1 MPRKNEILALLLVVL
16 AVVVTRILPHPYN
29 FTPLS
34 AVAVYAGMRS
44 STWLRGFIWPLLAL
58 LVSDAVVMSTL
69 QREYGTFTSYL
80 LSFTAL
86 GVYGS
91 FALLTLLGRLN
102 RRWHLPFVGLALSSS
117 LIFYSVSNFFV
128 WLSPESGY
136 PHTPEGLAACMYA
149 GIPFYK
155 QDIFGSFFFNQ
166 IFGDLFYFSL
176 VFGLEHV
183 VIRRWQPA

>member
-44 STWLRGFIWPLLAL
+44 SSWLRGFLWPLLAL

-69 QREYGTFTSYL
+69 QKEYGTFTSYL
-80 LSFTAL
+80 LSLTAL

-117 LIFYSVSNFFV
+117 MIFYGVSNFFV

-136 PHTPEGLAACMYA
+136 PHTPAGLAACMYA
-149 GIPFYK
+149 GIPFYR

-176 VFGLEHV
+176 VFGLEHI